1 MMRLEDTPA
10 AQTVATPQW
19 SDARIAVALDD
30 GRFLLHDGRIAQ
42 QAPSCLV
49 QPQAGDR
56 ALVVGCADGDS
67 FIVHL
72 LARTHDE
79 AVLSVHG
86 ASALS
91 LSQARIALNASDSVK
106 VRALGE
112 LHLNAATGGMHLN
125 SRNLFIGVTET
136 LIEQTRHRIAR
147 AEHYLLTVRDL
158 LRLHGKQTLLTAE
171 KDVKVDAD
179 RISVG

>member
-1 MMRLEDTPA
+1 MRLEDTPA
-10 AQTVATPQW
+10 TQAVAMPQW

-42 QAPSCLV
+42 QAASCLV

-56 ALVVGCADGDS
+56 ALVAGCADGDS

-72 LARTHDE
+72 LARANDE
-79 AVLSVHG
+79 AVLSVPG
-86 ASALS
+86 AATLS

-106 VRALGE
+106 VRALGD
-112 LHLNAATGGMHLN
+112 LHLNAATGTVHLN
-125 SRNLFIGVTET
+125 ARNLFTSVTDT
-136 LIEQTRHRIAR
+136 LVEQTRHRIAR
-147 AEHYLLTVRDL
+147 AEHYLLSVRAL
-158 LRLHGKQTLLTAE
+158 LRMHGKQTLLTAE